1 MKYIKNTKKVFKVT
15 PILLSVSFWLLVA
28 SISLLLWGGNDLQA
42 QEGQQAGQQARKTG
56 WFIGVSPYF
65 LGAEI
70 KTTTEHTTL
79 TEITTELTRTLD
91 PTNAVLTASTTDRVE
106 RLYYVDSDPTFDY
119 NDSQDATAI
128 SAVLNV
134 CEDGVYDTDA
144 TGAFYAF
151 SVDATSNELDKP
163 YPAAILPQIVTDT
176 ILISTCYDHFQRLA
190 TSFIASLK
198 GSSVDS
204 SLSLLT
210 TSENTPLTGNGLQL
224 GYNFEKFRV
233 SLNSHLWSGQEN
245 KQENKQASK
254 LNSQLLLLDYFL
266 PYGLYVGGGFGM
278 AKLDTDIGSA
288 SKTAPALHFGY
299 QLNFTNSF
307 SLEAGLLWFGASF
320 LLEKSAAAPEA
331 TISESVPIQAAPGPI
346 VSYAL
351 VGGSTKEKAG
361 DPIIFFGDNRIR
373 MRTGESPR
381 SHLTAED
388 RRILVKGTVTA
399 NYSNEIERSKPVETP
414 LETKITKT
422 THEVEAPTSLFV
434 RFVYI
439 F

>member
-1 MKYIKNTKKVFKVT
+1 M
-15 PILLSVSFWLLVA
+15 
-28 SISLLLWGGNDLQA
+28 
-42 QEGQQAGQQARKTG
+42 
-56 WFIGVSPYF
+56 
-65 LGAEI
+65 
-70 KTTTEHTTL
+70 
-79 TEITTELTRTLD
+79 
-91 PTNAVLTASTTDRVE
+91 
-106 RLYYVDSDPTFDY
+106 
-119 NDSQDATAI
+119 
-128 SAVLNV
+128 NV
-134 CEDGVYDTDA
+134 CEDGVYDVYDTDA

-151 SVDATSNELDKP
+151 SVDATSNEVLADALHP
-163 YPAAILPQIVTDT
+163 IASGTGTVPIP
-176 ILISTCYDHFQRLA
+176 TCYDHFQRLA

-331 TISESVPIQAAPGPI
+331 TISVPIQAAPGPI

-381 SHLTAED
+381 SHLTAVD

-414 LETKITKT
+414 LETKITKI